1 MDKCRDT
8 FLDHFARLGVFN
20 KVLCLAGPPVDEE
33 DGAKSRDEKVCV
45 YLIFVRLL
53 ICSEINL
60 L

>member
-33 DGAKSRDEKVCV
+33 DGAKSRDDKVCV
-45 YLIFVRLL
+45 HLYTQTF
-53 ICSEINL
+53 EK
-60 L
+60 